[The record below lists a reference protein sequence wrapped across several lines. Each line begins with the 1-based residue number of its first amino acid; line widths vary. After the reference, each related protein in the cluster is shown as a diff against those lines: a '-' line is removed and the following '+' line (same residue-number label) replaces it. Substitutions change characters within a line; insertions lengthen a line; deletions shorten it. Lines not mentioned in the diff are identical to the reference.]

1 MSVKKEEFTSIGGS
15 TISLGRFKHREY
27 DYSGEKQLINHSN
40 ATILTPQVKFGG
52 GLHDTKFGKG
62 FARRQQ
68 TQIQNPLAD
77 SELQKIESYQ
87 SLKTLRSEQTASI
100 RAKMIEERS
109 HPGFDI
115 ISGAPKSTMMA
126 SSSSSGGLKCFKEV
140 LGPEAPRRGQAVLR
154 ESQGRYFAP
163 FPTGKNLEYRQ
174 DVLYNEGLLNKRYC
188 GILEPHKKDLPSFG
202 IEDQFSK
209 SEYMKTSDATRTG
222 LYEARIPGKYTPRKL
237 PNHPSGNEKIVEK
250 WNTDIDL
257 NNRTLRGI
265 L

>member
-1 MSVKKEEFTSIGGS
+1 M
-15 TISLGRFKHREY
+15 
-27 DYSGEKQLINHSN
+27 
-40 ATILTPQVKFGG
+40 
-52 GLHDTKFGKG
+52 
-62 FARRQQ
+62 
-68 TQIQNPLAD
+68 
-77 SELQKIESYQ
+77 QKIESYQ
-87 SLKTLRSEQTASI
+87 SLKTLRNEQTATFRS
-100 RAKMIEERS
+100 KTMENRS

-115 ISGAPKSTMMA
+115 ISGAPKTSMHL

-140 LGPEAPRRGQAVLR
+140 LGPEAPHRGQAVLR

-174 DVLYNEGLLNKRYC
+174 DVLYNEGLLSKRYC
-188 GILEPHKKDLPSFG
+188 GILEAHKKDLPSFG

-222 LYEARIPGKYTPRKL
+222 LYEARVPGKYTPRKL
-237 PNHPSGNEKIVEK
+237 LNNPSGNEKIVER